1 MTAAIFI
8 DLAVIKGRAYDSMTL
23 PQSDSLSSL
32 SRRDIAKRSAQTL
45 LSLSLLEHLCQGN
58 LLAQEAKLTAVKWLT
73 EINRIG
79 MDLKGGKLEEIVWQ
93 TEVEKLMGEKIEMGD
108 LLKFIDFE
116 NIAKKAKLPDNGAQS
131 IRVQYPEIEG
141 VPGKLVFGEQIFAM
155 KKGRSVVP
163 HAHNNMATAFIVLK
177 GEFRGRH
184 YDRIEDQR
192 EHMIIKPT
200 IDKTFGPGDTSSVS
214 DDKDNIH
221 WFKSRDEAAFIFN
234 LHLLDV
240 NPNNPKQTGRIYLD
254 PAGEALDDGL
264 VRARLIDSK
273 EAHLLYG

>member
-1 MTAAIFI
+1 
-8 DLAVIKGRAYDSMTL
+8 MTL
-23 PQSDSLSSL
+23 PHSDLDLTL
-32 SRRDIAKRSAQTL
+32 SRRDFAKRSAQTL
-45 LSLSLLEHLCQGN
+45 LSLSLLEHLCQGQ
-58 LLAQEAKLTAVKWLT
+58 LLAQEAKLTAVKWLN
-73 EINRIG
+73 EINQIG
-79 MDLKGGKLEEIVWQ
+79 MDLKGAKLEEMAWQ
-93 TEVEKLMGEKIEMGD
+93 VEVEKLMGEKIDLGD

-116 NIAKKAKLPDNGAQS
+116 NVAKKAKFPDNGAQS
-131 IRVQYPEIEG
+131 IRVQYPEIDG
-141 VPGKLVFGEQIFAM
+141 VPKKLVFGEQIFAM

-163 HAHNNMATAFIVLK
+163 HGHNNMATAFIVLK
-177 GEFRGRH
+177 GTFHGRH

-200 IDKTFGPGDTSSVS
+200 IDKIFGPGDTSSVS

-221 WFKSRDEAAFIFN
+221 WFKSKDEAAFIFN

-254 PAGEALDDGL
+254 PDGEELKDGL